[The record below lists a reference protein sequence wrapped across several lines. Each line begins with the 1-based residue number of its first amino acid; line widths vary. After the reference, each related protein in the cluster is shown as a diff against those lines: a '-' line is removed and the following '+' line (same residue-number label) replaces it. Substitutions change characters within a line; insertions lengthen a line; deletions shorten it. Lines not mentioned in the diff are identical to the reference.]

1 MYKETIIK
9 IIIIF
14 IYIFKKQKK
23 ELIITQLMISF
34 QLLNDK
40 LKFINSKS
48 IQHILWELN
57 NKSILDTFFT
67 KIGIYNNKEFYN

>member
-1 MYKETIIK
+1 
-9 IIIIF
+9 
-14 IYIFKKQKK
+14 
-23 ELIITQLMISF
+23 MISF

-57 NKSILDTFFT
+57 NKSILETFFT
-67 KIGIYNNKEFYN
+67 KIGIYKLKFYNEI